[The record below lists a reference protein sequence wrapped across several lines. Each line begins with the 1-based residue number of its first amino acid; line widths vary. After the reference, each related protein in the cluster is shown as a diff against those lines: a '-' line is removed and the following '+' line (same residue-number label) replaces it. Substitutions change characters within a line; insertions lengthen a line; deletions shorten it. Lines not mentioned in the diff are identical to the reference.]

1 MSERP
6 QDYPEQAGSWFV
18 AIEENYGDAWKV
30 TGVQPFATRDEA
42 MWHAVNT
49 ARGYVPKSGL
59 FKEKTR
65 WIMQVGQDSWLVV
78 IGGKHW
84 NTHFRISVGRQ
95 VW

>member
-1 MSERP
+1 MSESP
-6 QDYPEQAGSWFV
+6 QAQSEQTGSWFV
-18 AIEENYGDAWKV
+18 AIEENFRDAWTV

-42 MWHAVNT
+42 MWHAMNT
-49 ARGYVPKSGL
+49 ARGYVPQFTTFSV
-59 FKEKTR
+59 KTR

-84 NTHFRISVGRQ
+84 NKHFRISVGRQ